1 MPQIFDSRS
10 VAVRREYIVD
20 KFLAAGSM
28 STWLSQAGVGKTYLM
43 TQLAVSVATGKPFM
57 GMPTKKMKV
66 LYVNQDQASDDSGDR
81 VKQCLAYHKIEETPN
96 LITSFMEGLRLD
108 DGSLCNTIKEV
119 GAGLTI
125 IDTLTSVKGRLNLND
140 SRDAGTLKQL
150 YQDCINPHTAI
161 TFTHHISEHKKF
173 GLGDIMTC
181 DPGDLA
187 MYSSV
192 INQTMDGYYI
202 VANLHKGEHARELY
216 IRPVVKRY
224 KIGYGISKTG
234 LEQTDSTLHIKDL
247 EVLDLN
253 AADFLTSDEGIIINL
268 FIEEKPI
275 LSVADVADGIKR
287 FMTEVKARSVLASLE
302 KKKYLV
308 LYTKGH
314 NRFEYEITDKGR
326 EAVKSEKG
334 VDNE

>member
-1 MPQIFDSRS
+1 MK
-10 VAVRREYIVD
+10 REYIVD

-57 GMPTKKMKV
+57 GIPTKKMKV
-66 LYVNQDQASDDSGDR
+66 LYINQDQASDDSEER
-81 VKQCLAYHKIEETPN
+81 LKQCLSFYHIEDTPN

-108 DGSLCNTIKEV
+108 DNSLRDAIKEV
-119 GAGLTI
+119 NAGLTI

-150 YQDCINPHTAI
+150 YQDCITPHNAI
-161 TFTHHISEHKKF
+161 TWTHHISEHKKF
-173 GLGDIMTC
+173 ELGDLMTC

-192 INQTMDGYYI
+192 INQTMDGYYV

-224 KIGYGISKTG
+224 KIACGLSRTG

-247 EVLDLN
+247 EKLDLD
-253 AADFLTSDEGIIINL
+253 ASAFLTSDERIIVNL
-268 FIEEKPI
+268 FIGEKPLLSVSGVRERILEFMPVLKARAI
-275 LSVADVADGIKR
+275 LS
-287 FMTEVKARSVLASLE
+287 SLE
-302 KKKYLV
+302 KKGFLMLHV
-308 LYTKGH
+308 KGH
-314 NRFEYEITDKGR
+314 NMFEYELTQKGKDAIELLEES
-326 EAVKSEKG
+326 EAK
-334 VDNE
+334 